1 MDKMEQQEL
10 YNEEVLDPAY
20 EIRFCILSDRTKDE
34 GKTSSSSKKVSLAE
48 ILVEAL

>member
-10 YNEEVLDPAY
+10 HNEVLDPAY